1 MDTPLPV
8 RLDDLIAHINHQ
20 HPDGDTLQQLSDA
33 VLIAE
38 RLGEQADH
46 LIGHFVDQARRSGA
60 SWTDIGQYMGV
71 SKQAAQKRFVA
82 KHTTMDSPEAEAAM
96 FSRFTD
102 RARIVLDKA
111 QLVARNA
118 SNDQVDT
125 PHLLLGLTEE
135 REGLACVVLDSLQAP
150 IKGIRAD
157 AKDRIGPA
165 AEIKTGVIPFSP
177 QARTVLKL
185 TLREALGLGH
195 NYVGTEH
202 LLLGILSEGG
212 VAAAILNE
220 HGVTRDT
227 AKDRVVEELDKLLRK
242 LKKPS

>member
-8 RLDDLIAHINHQ
+8 RLDDLITHINQQ
-20 HPDGDTLQQLSDA
+20 HPDGDILQQLSDA
-33 VLIAE
+33 VLLAE

-60 SWTDIGQYMGV
+60 SWTDIGQHMGV
-71 SKQAAQKRFVA
+71 SKQAAQKRFVT
-82 KHTTMDSPEAEAAM
+82 KPSTVDTSDTEAAM
-96 FSRFTD
+96 YGRFTD

-111 QLVARNA
+111 QLVARNN
-118 SNDQVDT
+118 STDQVDT

-135 REGLACVVLDSLQAP
+135 REGLACVVLDSLNAP
-150 IKGIRAD
+150 IKDIRDEANG
-157 AKDRIGPA
+157 KLGPA

-177 QARTVLKL
+177 QARTALKL

-212 VAAAILNE
+212 EAAKILE
-220 HGVTRDT
+220 GHGVTRDI
-227 AKDRVVEELDKLLRK
+227 AKDRVVAELDLLMHK
-242 LKKPS
+242 LKKP